1 MALPKIPETIT
12 VHLGRPNDPNARNV
26 TVPFPYYIKNVASSE
41 IYPTWPENAIRANVY
56 AQVSFALNRIY
67 TEWYRSQGYDFD
79 ITNSTAFDQAYV
91 DGRDIFDNVS
101 HIVDELF
108 DDYLTRPG
116 AVEPLF
122 AQYCNGTTVTCEG
135 LSQWGTVPL
144 AQAGKTPYEILTS
157 FYGNDLNIVQNA
169 PVSPN
174 IGSYPGYP
182 IQFGDLSDAVRT
194 VQLRLNRISN
204 NYPAIPKIYPVN
216 GAFDQSTVEAVKAFQ
231 KIFNLNQ
238 DGIVGK
244 QTWYRIAYL
253 YAAITKLA
261 ELSSEGVQLEDVAE
275 IFPPFLQRGAK
286 GEPVSTVQYY
296 LSIIATF
303 YNDLIP
309 VKVDGDFGEQT
320 EEAVKVFQEQFGLPV
335 DGIVGKQ
342 TWDRMNEIYD
352 DIRKT
357 FPDWATG
364 DSIPIF
370 PRRLVEGMSGNDV
383 KQVQTWLNT
392 ISKRYPEIQKLPV
405 TGYFGS
411 QTEADVLVAQDLF
424 GLSPSGIVGPSTW
437 DTLAQQAQRI
447 QLNTEV
453 AR

>member
-1 MALPKIPETIT
+1 MALPTIPETIT
-12 VHLGRPNDPNARNV
+12 VHLGRPNNENARNV

-91 DGRDIFDNVS
+91 DGRDIFDNIS
-101 HIVDELF
+101 DIVDELF
-108 DDYLTRPG
+108 DDYLTRPN

-122 AQYCNGTTVTCEG
+122 AQYCNGTTVTCDG

-144 AQAGKTPYEILTS
+144 AEAGKTPYEILTS

-169 PVSPN
+169 PVVPN
-174 IGSYPGYP
+174 IGSYPGYAL
-182 IQFGDLSDAVRT
+182 QFGDLADPVRT

-231 KIFNLNQ
+231 QIFGLNP

-253 YAAITKLA
+253 YSAITKLA
-261 ELSSEGVQLEDVAE
+261 ELTSEGVQLEDVTD
-275 IFPPFLQRGAK
+275 IFPPFLQRGAQ

-303 YNDLIP
+303 YPGLIP
-309 VKVDGDFGEQT
+309 VDIDGDFGEQT
-320 EEAVKVFQEQFGLPV
+320 EDAVKLFQSQFGLPV
-335 DGIVGKQ
+335 DGIVGRQ

-352 DIRKT
+352 DIQNS
-357 FPDWATG
+357 FSDQNLP

-383 KQVQTWLNT
+383 RQVQTWLNT
-392 ISKRYPEIQKLPV
+392 LSTRYPEIQPLPV
-405 TGYFGS
+405 TGYFGT
-411 QTEADVLVAQDLF
+411 QTEADILVAQELF
-424 GLSPSGIVGPSTW
+424 GLSSSGIIGPNTW
-437 DTLAQQAQRI
+437 DTLARQAQAI
-447 QLNTEV
+447 QQNTE
-453 AR
+453 AAQ

>member
-1 MALPKIPETIT
+1 MALPKIPEMIT
-12 VHLGRPNDPNARNV
+12 VHLGRPNDSSARNV

-91 DGRDIFDNVS
+91 DGREIFDNVS
-101 HIVDELF
+101 NIVDELF

-116 AVEPLF
+116 SVEPLF
-122 AQYCNGTTVTCEG
+122 AQYCNGTTVTCDG

-144 AQAGKTPYEILTS
+144 AEDGKTPYQILTS
-157 FYGNDLNIVQNA
+157 FYGNNLNIVRNA
-169 PVSPN
+169 PVAPN
-174 IGSYPGYP
+174 IGSYPGRP
-182 IQFGDLSDAVRT
+182 LQLGDLSDAVRT

-216 GAFDQSTVEAVKAFQ
+216 GSYDQSTVDAVKAFQ
-231 KIFNLNQ
+231 KIFNLDQ

-244 QTWYRIAYL
+244 NTWYRIAYL

-261 ELSSEGVQLEDVAE
+261 ELSSEGVRLEDVTE
-275 IFPPFLQRGAK
+275 IFPPFLRRGDK

-296 LSIIATF
+296 LSVIAAF
-303 YNDLIP
+303 YKGLMP
-309 VKVDGDFGEQT
+309 VTVDGDFGEQT
-320 EEAVKVFQEQFGLPV
+320 EEAVKVFQKQFDLPV
-335 DGIVGKQ
+335 DGIVGAE
-342 TWDRMNEIYD
+342 TWARMNEVYN
-352 DIRKT
+352 DIQSSL
-357 FPDWATG
+357 PEWASR
-364 DSIPIF
+364 DSIPFF
-370 PRRLVEGMSGNDV
+370 PRRLVEGMSGDDV

-392 ISKRYPEIQKLPV
+392 LSTGYSEIKGLPV

-411 QTEADVLVAQDLF
+411 LTEADVLTAQTLF
-424 GLSPSGIVGPSTW
+424 GIAPSGIVGPITW
-437 DTLAQQAQRI
+437 ETLARQSQRL
-447 QLNTEV
+447 QSDSEV
-453 AR
+453 SQ